1 MMAEKMILLCKSA
14 QTSSTQEIWPQTEH
28 PLTRMDECQARA
40 LSAEN
45 LFKGL
50 LHPPFLVSRPHP
62 LLRDTLVPILEPVQ
76 VLYSP
81 KPRTI
86 RAFSNFIHPKDCLS
100 YVS

>member
-50 LHPPFLVSRPHP
+50 LHPPFLVSRRPP
-62 LLRDTLVPILEPVQ
+62 LLWDAPVPVPVPELVLV
-76 VLYSP
+76 V
-81 KPRTI
+81 
-86 RAFSNFIHPKDCLS
+86 
-100 YVS
+100 